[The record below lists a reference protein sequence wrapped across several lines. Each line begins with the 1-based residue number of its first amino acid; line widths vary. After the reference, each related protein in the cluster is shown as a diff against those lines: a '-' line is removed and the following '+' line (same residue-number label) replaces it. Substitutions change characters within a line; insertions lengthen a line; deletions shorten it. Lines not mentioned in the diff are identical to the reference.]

1 MLILDVR
8 TWWSSIHQ
16 MMRKLINNVTL
27 TFLDCNAGRA
37 LDFLDQI
44 DDFIFQNEDLS
55 TLALTKVEWES
66 IMQVAGWLK
75 AFRSATTQMSMTKQ
89 SMLSTAHAIFCGLQD
104 KVRDALSSL
113 PEMASLLRTRS

>member
-8 TWWSSIHQ
+8 TRWSSTHQ

-27 TFLDCNAGRA
+27 PFVDHNTGQA

-55 TLALTKVEWES
+55 NLALTEAEWES
-66 IMQVAGWLK
+66 MDD
-75 AFRSATTQMSMTKQ
+75 F
-89 SMLSTAHAIFCGLQD
+89 
-104 KVRDALSSL
+104 
-113 PEMASLLRTRS
+113 P